1 MLQQLSAVG
10 AVVHDLFSGQ
20 FVHGRA
26 VQIVC
31 QLCTACGQC
40 VVQLAALHIA
50 QDLLRRSSSEETL
63 SGSTRT
69 IRSRVEPLICTAAAS
84 P

>member
-10 AVVHDLFSGQ
+10 AVVHDLFGGQ

-50 QDLLRRSSSEETL
+50 QDLAAQVVQRRNAQRVYTQDVDKRQEIDRL
-63 SGSTRT
+63 SQMY
-69 IRSRVEPLICTAAAS
+69 
-84 P
+84 